1 MVGGRT
7 NVGVGDLV
15 PSEPGF
21 PFTFTCR
28 RSGNCC
34 AIPGGIVR
42 VTADEAAAIVV
53 YLGLLLVVFAS
64 RYLQAGGERLKD
76 GLGNRCVF
84 LQDGAQAG
92 CGIYPVRP
100 AKCRQWPFWP
110 EVLTDPELRRLVE
123 RTCPGI
129 QARADGEL

>member
-1 MVGGRT
+1 MSAH
-7 NVGVGDLV
+7 GDTATRD
-15 PSEPGF
+15 GF
-21 PFTFTCR
+21 PFRFACR

-34 AIPGGIVR
+34 AIPGGFVR
-42 VTADEAAAIVV
+42 VTAEERAAIAAH
-53 YLGLLLVVFAS
+53 LGMAERAFAS
-64 RYLQAGGERLKD
+64 RYLQPDGVRLKD
-76 GLGNRCVF
+76 GFGSRCVF

-110 EVLTDPELRRLVE
+110 EVLGDPELLRLVQ

-129 QARADGEL
+129 EPLP

>member
-1 MVGGRT
+1 MEGRE
-7 NVGVGDLV
+7 VY
-15 PSEPGF
+15 PYRFE
-21 PFTFTCR
+21 CR

-34 AIPGGIVR
+34 AVPGGIVR
-42 VTADEAAAIVV
+42 VTAAEIEAIAAH
-53 YLGLLLVVFAS
+53 LGMDVAAFRS
-64 RYLQAGGERLKD
+64 RYLQPDGVRLKD
-76 GLGNRCVF
+76 GFGSRCVF

-110 EVLTDPELRRLVE
+110 EVLGDPELLRLVQ

-129 QARADGEL
+129 EPLP